1 MKNML
6 IILVLANAAFFLA
19 MQLNSAPGGA
29 TRNAEP
35 LLNEQKIK
43 LLKGSEGDAARVQPT
58 AEPEKIPV
66 KQDPLVATA
75 VQATVSA
82 PAPAPVIAKPEPL
95 LCLEWGEFSG
105 SELLKAKK
113 VLSEFRLGEKLSQ
126 REVEY
131 NTSYWVYMP
140 PLKDRKAV
148 IRKVREI
155 KKLGITEYFAVNTPD
170 KWANAISLGVFKTR
184 EAAENHLEHLKTKGI
199 RTAIVGDRGI
209 KLNATWFLLNGV
221 DQEVRARLEARQK
234 DFSGSEMLNVTCTLT
249 KKDEIGKMP
258 RSSR

>member
-1 MKNML
+1 MKKAL
-6 IILVLANAAFFLA
+6 IILVLANVAFFVT
-19 MQLNSAPGGA
+19 MRLNSAPGGA
-29 TRNAEP
+29 TRSAEP
-35 LLNEQKIK
+35 LLNEQKIR
-43 LLKGSEGDAARVQPT
+43 LLSGSEGDAAKVLPA
-58 AEPEKIPV
+58 AEPEKMPV
-66 KQDPLVATA
+66 KQDPQVTAA
-75 VQATVSA
+75 VQATPSA
-82 PAPAPVIAKPEPL
+82 PAIAKPEPL
-95 LCLEWGEFSG
+95 LCLEWGEFTG
-105 SELLKAKK
+105 SELSRAKK
-113 VLSEFRLGEKLSQ
+113 ILSEFKLGEKLSQ

-131 NTSYWVYMP
+131 DTSYWVYMP

-155 KKLGITEYFAVNTPD
+155 KKLGITEYFAVNAPD

-184 EAAENHLEHLKTKGI
+184 EAAENHLKQLRTKGI

-221 DQEVRARLEARQK
+221 DQEVKAKLEARQK
-234 DFSGSEMLNVTCTLT
+234 EFTASELLNASCALT